1 MSLATVK
8 KAKEHI
14 GTKVKRVRA
23 YKGMT
28 QEDLAKAIGKTRSLV
43 SHFERSGSINKYTL
57 KEIADALDTDI
68 ATLESTGNSV
78 PDFYIGDKESKMN
91 PMDKKSKV
99 VADHQLETK
108 QLKEEIVFLKETIN
122 HQWQVIHELSGKKKS
137 K

>member
-1 MSLATVK
+1 MK

-108 QLKEEIVFLKETIN
+108 QLKEEIVFLKENIN

>member
-1 MSLATVK
+1 MK
-8 KAKEHI
+8 KEKEHI

-57 KEIADALDTDI
+57 KEIADALGTDVY
-68 ATLESTGNSV
+68 TLETTGNTN
-78 PDFYIGDKESKMN
+78 PDFYLGDKESKMN
-91 PMDKKSKV
+91 PLDKKSKV
-99 VADHQLETK
+99 ILENQHETK
-108 QLKEEIVFLKETIN
+108 QLKEEIAFLKETIN
-122 HQWQVIHELSGKKKS
+122 HQWQLIHELSGKKKT

>member
-1 MSLATVK
+1 MK
-8 KAKEHI
+8 KSKEHI

-57 KEIADALDTDI
+57 KEIADALGMDV
-68 ATLESTGNSV
+68 ATLESDGNTI
-78 PDFYIGDKESKMN
+78 PDFYLGDKEVKIN
-91 PMDKKSKV
+91 PLDKKGKT
-99 VADHQLETK
+99 DNQQEIK
-108 QLKEEIVFLKETIN
+108 RLKEEIAFLKDTID
-122 HQWQVIHELSGKKKS
+122 HQWKLIHELSGKKKL

>member
-1 MSLATVK
+1 MSLALVK

-99 VADHQLETK
+99 VSDHQVETK
-108 QLKEEIVFLKETIN
+108 QLKEEIAFLKDTIN
-122 HQWQVIHELSGKKKS
+122 HQWQLIHELSGKKETK
-137 K
+137 